1 MKEYMYTD
9 LECLRDMNGDPVRVY
24 VPKDEIEDYNEI
36 AKRARE
42 SGARLRQAL
51 KEEGVIE

>member
-1 MKEYMYTD
+1 MYTD